1 MAGSASNKVASK
13 KGISTR
19 PRLVSLRYPAA
30 GAARRAR
37 CALVLARSVR
47 DGVALNQRFTG
58 DGAIIF
64 KHACAPQRASV
75 ALRQASVESRF
86 EAFHASGL
94 TELVG
99 REEELELL
107 LRRWSKAKTGEG
119 QVVLL
124 SGEAGIGKSRLTAA
138 LLERLTTEPHM
149 RLRNFCSPQHTDSAF
164 ILYRPDGGGCRT
176 GARRQATMT
185 GISSAS
191 RHDASRSAAIWR
203 GPTGDPKKV

>member
-1 MAGSASNKVASK
+1 MGGSASNKVASK

-37 CALVLARSVR
+37 CALLARSVR

-75 ALRQASVESRF
+75 ALRPSSVESRF
-86 EAFHASGL
+86 EAMHTSGL
-94 TELVG
+94 TGLVG

-124 SGEAGIGKSRLTAA
+124 SGEAGIGKSRL
-138 LLERLTTEPHM
+138 
-149 RLRNFCSPQHTDSAF
+149 
-164 ILYRPDGGGCRT
+164 DGGAFGT
-176 GARRQATMT
+176 P
-185 GISSAS
+185 
-191 RHDASRSAAIWR
+191 HD
-203 GPTGDPKKV
+203 